1 MNDSSGT
8 CSFLEEPVE
17 WDCEIWPKLMKM
29 NCSLFQGLFMGTVTN
44 GNYSYSSFLGVSYD
58 WFIYYGNLLKLAIL
72 LKSYCLLNQ
81 TMFTFYAIIHG
92 R

>member
-58 WFIYYGNLLKLAIL
+58 
-72 LKSYCLLNQ
+72 
-81 TMFTFYAIIHG
+81 
-92 R
+92 